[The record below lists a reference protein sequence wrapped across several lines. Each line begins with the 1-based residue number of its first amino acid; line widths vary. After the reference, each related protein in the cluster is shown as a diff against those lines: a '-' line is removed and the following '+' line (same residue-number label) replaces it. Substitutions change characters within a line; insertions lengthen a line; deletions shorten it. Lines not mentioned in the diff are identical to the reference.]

1 MHFKCPEG
9 KRKRRTRPAA
19 GDVKGPLV
27 MDLPTLGKQPQYLQG
42 TLQSRRVYHSWV
54 FLVTAKTMVLLP
66 GPGLAHTVLNAQ
78 KKYLCCWLQSRAL
91 GL

>member
-1 MHFKCPEG
+1 
-9 KRKRRTRPAA
+9 
-19 GDVKGPLV
+19 
-27 MDLPTLGKQPQYLQG
+27 MDLPTPGKQPRYLQG
-42 TLQSRRVYHSWV
+42 TLQCEASVPQLGIFGQLGILAMTV
-54 FLVTAKTMVLLP
+54 MLLP